1 MKYFKYNYTG
11 TPVNGNNGI
20 LNPEHT
26 VAIRGTYI
34 VLRDGSTETD
44 ILNDSITLTEYT
56 RDEFIAAVPITT
68 EALDKLVAR
77 GLAKDPKIEE

>member
-11 TPVNGNNGI
+11 KPVNGNNGI

-26 VAIRGTYI
+26 AAIRGTYI
-34 VLRDGSTETD
+34 VLLDGSTETD

-56 RDEFIAAVPITT
+56 RDEFIAAVPIIT
-68 EALDKLVAR
+68 ESLDKLVAR
-77 GLAKDPKIEE
+77 ALARDPKIEE